1 MHIDVF
7 NSEAFSLTGLTQA
20 INDAAY
26 APGRIAQMG
35 LFEERPI
42 TTTSVSIEKVGDTI
56 SLVPSAPRGD
66 SGKVYT
72 AEKRNIRNLSCL
84 HLPQRA
90 TVLADEIQNMRAFG
104 TEDEVQ
110 TMSDWISSEYLTK
123 MKRDIEVTQ
132 EYHRMGAIK
141 GQVLD
146 ADGST
151 VLLNLFTEFG
161 VSQSTAAWTLATDDI
176 RAEIV
181 LLKRQIAAKALGTPW
196 SGVHVF
202 CSSTFFDGLIANSTV
217 EAAYDRF
224 QNGSFLREDYS
235 QFGTSGFAFGTTGVV
250 FEVYWG
256 NAGDQE
262 LIADGKAYAVPMGV
276 AGLFQSRF
284 APGDYL
290 ETVNTMGLPYYA
302 SQERLPHDKGIELE
316 AQSNPLHFC
325 ARPDWIVEI
334 TGS

>member
-7 NSEAFSLTGLTQA
+7 NSDAFSLTGLTQA
-20 INDAAY
+20 INDVAY
-26 APGRIAQMG
+26 KPGRLGELG

-42 TTTSVSIEKVGDTI
+42 STTSVSIEKVGDTI
-56 SLVPSAPRGD
+56 QLVANQPRGS
-66 SGKVYT
+66 SGQVYT

-90 TVLADEIQNMRAFG
+90 SVLADEIQNMRAFG
-104 TEDEVQ
+104 TEDEEQ
-110 TMSDWISSEYLTK
+110 TMQNWIQSEYLSK
-123 MKRDIEVTQ
+123 MVRDIEVTQ
-132 EYHRMGAIK
+132 EWHRMGAVK

-161 VSQSTAAWTLATDDI
+161 VTQSTAAWTLATDDI

-196 SGVHVF
+196 NGVHVF
-202 CSSTFFDGLIANSTV
+202 CSSTFFDGLIGNTTV

-224 QNGSFLREDYS
+224 MDGSFLREDYS
-235 QFGTSGFAFGTTGVV
+235 QFGTSGFAFGGTGVV
-250 FEVYWG
+250 FEEYWG
-256 NAGDQE
+256 NAGDQQ
-262 LIADGKAYAVPMGV
+262 LIPDGKAYAVPMGV
-276 AGLFQSRF
+276 AGLFQTRF

-302 SQERLPHDKGIELE
+302 SQERMPHDKGIELE